1 MTENATQRRYGALLA
16 EADEALA
23 RGDEARALALLEDL
37 HVFAHD
43 EPTLHTA
50 VHRRRFALARGRG
63 DVRGMASEVLPI
75 LFASLVARYERRA
88 VAYEVELPIAAPP
101 EVVYGVIADL
111 DAYAAWNPWLV
122 SAEGSAEVGAGVDA
136 DVRLGAK
143 TIRARHR
150 VLSASPPERFAW
162 CDEGW
167 FTPLARGRRFRTI
180 ERTPEGSR
188 LFVRLAVVG
197 PFARLVEV
205 LHGKG
210 LREGLDAECRALAA
224 RAAHLVPNEPDH
236 PASEAP
242 DVRVPTSP

>member
-1 MTENATQRRYGALLA
+1 MERRYEGLLV

-43 EPTLHTA
+43 EPDLHTA
-50 VHRRRFALARGRG
+50 VHRRRYALARRRG
-63 DVRGMASEVLPI
+63 DVRGMAGEVLPI
-75 LFASLVARYERRA
+75 LFASRVARYERRA

-101 EVVYGVIADL
+101 EIVYGAIADIG
-111 DAYAAWNPWLV
+111 AYADWNPWLV
-122 SAEGSAEVGAGVDA
+122 KAEGAAVVGAGVDA

-143 TIRARHR
+143 TIRASHR
-150 VLSASPPERFAW
+150 VLTASPPHRFAW

-197 PFARLVEV
+197 PFARLVRA
-205 LHGKG
+205 LHGDA
-210 LREGLDAECRALAA
+210 LREGLEAECRALAA
-224 RAAHLVPNEPDH
+224 RAARLASNDPSKPSPEVPH
-236 PASEAP
+236 
-242 DVRVPTSP
+242 VRVASSP